1 MKREVPPDTQIV
13 ATKSVSQTR
22 WELDRIVAE
31 LRVSREET
39 HSIRR
44 DGEARRAPSRDA
56 LENILNSLTEALFP
70 RHYGQFDLDG
80 ENIDYFVGNALS
92 IALESLCEQIHRG
105 ALFVGDEL
113 LPGFRR
119 EEAIELTR
127 AFASQLPEIRGHL
140 ISDLRAAFVG
150 DPAARNF
157 PEILIGYPGM
167 AAIIHHRLAHIL
179 HQLGARLLARLI
191 AEIAHAKTGIDIH
204 PGAAIGSGFFIDH
217 GTGVVIGETA
227 VIGDN
232 VRIYQAVTLG
242 ARHFPTDEEG
252 NVIKGDARHP
262 VVEDD
267 VVIYAGATILGR
279 IVVGRGSTIGGNV
292 WVTQDVPPNSI
303 VTRQQP
309 GARLARLSETDAR
322 RVDLTPPA
330 PAQGT
335 NFLLLRCLREAT
347 LWEQFNP
354 HASSAMNLTAAQRS
368 SWPPCTSKRQEPG
381 DHFQT
386 ISETLT
392 GFVIRLRRAKRS
404 ATTC

>member
-1 MKREVPPDTQIV
+1 MKREIPPDSEIV
-13 ATKSVSQTR
+13 VAGPGTASRAR
-22 WELDRIVAE
+22 WQLDRIVAE
-31 LRVSREET
+31 LRISREET

-44 DGEARRAPSRDA
+44 DGESRRAPSRDA
-56 LENILNSLTEALFP
+56 LENILEGLTEALFP

-92 IALESLCEQIHRG
+92 VALDSLCEQIHRG

-113 LPGFRR
+113 LPAFHRKD
-119 EEAIELTR
+119 AIELTR
-127 AFASQLPEIRGHL
+127 TFASRLPEVRGLL

-179 HQLGARLLARLI
+179 HRLDGRLVARLI

-204 PGAAIGSGFFIDH
+204 PGASIGSGFFIDH

-242 ARHFPTDEEG
+242 ARHFPTDDEG

-279 IVVGRGSTIGGNV
+279 ITIGRGSTIGGNI
-292 WVTQDVPPNSI
+292 WLTKDVPPNSV
-303 VTRQQP
+303 VTQAT
-309 GARLARLSETDAR
+309 ARNKVGS
-322 RVDLTPPA
+322 P
-330 PAQGT
+330 
-335 NFLLLRCLREAT
+335 
-347 LWEQFNP
+347 
-354 HASSAMNLTAAQRS
+354 
-368 SWPPCTSKRQEPG
+368 
-381 DHFQT
+381 
-386 ISETLT
+386 
-392 GFVIRLRRAKRS
+392 
-404 ATTC
+404 